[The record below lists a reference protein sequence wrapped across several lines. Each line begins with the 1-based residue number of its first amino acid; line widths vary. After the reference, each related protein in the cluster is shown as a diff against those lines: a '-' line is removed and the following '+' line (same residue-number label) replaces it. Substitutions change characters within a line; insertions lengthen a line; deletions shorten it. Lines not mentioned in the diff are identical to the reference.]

1 MLRVVLFACLALY
14 AAAFT
19 APVGSRAVVA
29 SRTSDATMAAAKKKG
44 VNPALF
50 SSGIKAKTTARGGGR
65 KPLKGDGSGRRNDGS
80 TIFNK
85 PWEASSKANIAKS
98 RGLVLSARWGSK
110 DRPGAPK
117 NYLQG
122 GRAKK

>member
-1 MLRVVLFACLALY
+1 MMLPTEPSVHLPLSL
-14 AAAFT
+14 
-19 APVGSRAVVA
+19 SL
-29 SRTSDATMAAAKKKG
+29 SDSDARCKSTMLSLVIFRAAAKKKG